1 MAERSYYDVLG
12 VSRTATQDEI
22 KKAYRRLARQYH
34 PDLHTGSRKA
44 DMEKRFKELN
54 EANEVVG
61 DPENRKK
68 YDQYGPRWRE
78 AEAFER
84 ARREAG
90 AGMGTGMGGGGG
102 FSGFTAGEGQD
113 FGDLFESLFG
123 QGAGAQAGFR
133 GFAMPGADLEASA
146 SVTLREVLTGVT
158 RRVELAEPVP
168 CRTCGGTGR
177 VSNRPCP
184 SCGGTG
190 TQVEPRTIEVK
201 IPAGVQ
207 DGVLLRVPGKGE
219 VGSRGGKRGNL
230 YLRVHIEPHR
240 IFRRHGD
247 DLHVMLPVWPWEAA
261 LGAEI
266 VAPTLTDQVRV
277 KIPPGSRSGSKL
289 RLKGKG
295 LPTPAGGHGDQY
307 LIVQI
312 IIPASM
318 SDEERKLYEQL
329 SRAPHPDPRADL
341 LREARS

>member
-1 MAERSYYDVLG
+1 MAERSYYDILG
-12 VSRTATQDEI
+12 VSRSASQDEI

-44 DMEKRFKELN
+44 EMEKKFKELN
-54 EANEVVG
+54 EANEVLG
-61 DPENRKK
+61 DPETRKK

-78 AEAFER
+78 AEAYER

-90 AGMGTGMGGGGG
+90 AGMGAGMEGGG
-102 FSGFTAGEGQD
+102 GFTAGEGQD

-123 QGAGAQAGFR
+123 QGARGQTGFR
-133 GFAMPGADLEASA
+133 GFAMPGADLEASV

-158 RRVELAEPVP
+158 RRLELAEPVP
-168 CRTCGGTGR
+168 CKTCGGTGR
-177 VSNRPCP
+177 VSGRPCNA
-184 SCGGTG
+184 CGGTG
-190 TQVEPRTIEVK
+190 TQVEPRQIEVK

-207 DGVLLRVPGKGE
+207 DEVLLRVPGKGD

-230 YLRVHIEPHR
+230 YLRVHIQPDR

-247 DLHVMLPVWPWEAA
+247 DLHVILPVWPWEAA
-261 LGAEI
+261 LGAEV
-266 VAPTLTDQVRV
+266 VAPTLSDQVRV

-295 LPTPAGGHGDQY
+295 LPSQSGGRGDQY
-307 LIVQI
+307 LILQI
-312 IIPASM
+312 DIPSTM

-329 SRAPHPDPRADL
+329 SRLPHPDPRVDL
-341 LREARS
+341 LREARSS